1 MGADKP
7 GAHVLEL
14 TLEDAVRLALRNNRS
29 LQSARLGRGIDKL
42 SLDVAEDRY
51 RPMATIGATA
61 NFESHQPTT
70 AALAVGP
77 SLRVPSGGELS
88 LRWSE
93 PLEDPDGT
101 DGTWTL
107 GFSQPLLKGFGPG
120 VDTAPLRIARLA
132 EKMKVLEFR
141 DTVAGTVTSV
151 VRAYRRVIR
160 EQRAIAISRESLARA
175 KRQIEINRSLIR
187 AGRMAEREIIQS
199 EAELANRELAVAES
213 ENSLISAIADL
224 VSILDVDDVSRV
236 VALDET
242 LSVERR
248 QPDPERSIETAL
260 GNRGDYLS
268 AQMRKESAEIELL
281 VAENERLWDL
291 RLNANVSRDD
301 ENGRNYAAGLRLSV
315 PLGDDRSK
323 KLRLVGAQNGVR
335 NAEIAL
341 MERLQSI
348 RIEVRQAT
356 HDVKVGFRRI
366 ELARKAREL
375 AERQLDVEQT
385 KFAQGLSSAYQLTS
399 VEDDLVRAQNR
410 ELNAVISYQNALTS
424 LDQALGT
431 TLRSWKIDIETVES
445 GKTPSVLDSSPGPA
459 VRPDGRSKSPD
470 PPVRPRVAAA
480 FGLDRWM
487 SPFEPP
493 RRAVEAEDRALA
505 GHASSGAT
513 PRRRDPVTERRILM
527 LSLDEFELGTI
538 APRAMTTARTAH
550 RTDAPAHETVQG
562 SSPANA
568 AGRPGSRARGH
579 ATGDMRPRQND
590 SSRPAPAPLPAG
602 LRMLTAGS
610 LRGDTDDGRGSP

>member
-7 GAHVLEL
+7 GARVLEL
-14 TLEDAVRLALRNNRS
+14 TLEDAIRLALRNNRS

-51 RPMATIGATA
+51 RPMATIDATA

-141 DTVAGTVTSV
+141 DTVADTVTSV

-175 KRQIEINRSLIR
+175 TRQIEINRSLIQ

-199 EAELANRELAVAES
+199 EAELANREFAVAES
-213 ENSLISAIADL
+213 ENSLTSAIADL
-224 VSILDVDDVSRV
+224 VSILDVDDASRV

-268 AQMRKESAEIELL
+268 AQMRKESAEIELS

-291 RLNANVSRDD
+291 RLNANVSRD
-301 ENGRNYAAGLRLSV
+301 EGNGRNYAAGLRLSV

-341 MERLQSI
+341 AERLQSI
-348 RIEVRQAT
+348 RIEVRQAA
-356 HDVKVGFRRI
+356 HDVEVGFRRI

-375 AERQLDVEQT
+375 AERQLDVEQA

-424 LDQALGT
+424 LDQTLGT
-431 TLRSWKIDIETVES
+431 TLQSWEIDIEVVES
-445 GKTPSVLDSSPGPA
+445 GKTPSVLAGSPVPA
-459 VRPDGRSKSPD
+459 VRPDGRSETPD
-470 PPVRPRVAAA
+470 PPVRPRVAA
-480 FGLDRWM
+480 
-487 SPFEPP
+487 
-493 RRAVEAEDRALA
+493 
-505 GHASSGAT
+505 SSGAT
-513 PRRRDPVTERRILM
+513 PRDRDPVTERRILM

-538 APRAMTTARTAH
+538 A
-550 RTDAPAHETVQG
+550 
-562 SSPANA
+562 
-568 AGRPGSRARGH
+568 RG
-579 ATGDMRPRQND
+579 Q
-590 SSRPAPAPLPAG
+590 
-602 LRMLTAGS
+602 
-610 LRGDTDDGRGSP
+610 